1 LRLFE
6 PAASLHFVTA
16 KSVTRTCKSGSQY
29 MDPIQ
34 QLRTITMFKSTP
46 NPPTEDLSSLASQVA
61 IERAF
66 AHYELP
72 VDNIPRRRRE
82 QLTTEDALTQID
94 EILQSASATAYE
106 CADNLRGSD
115 RKLALGVVYL
125 VDLALSRVDDL
136 LDKQAHPA

>member
-1 LRLFE
+1 
-6 PAASLHFVTA
+6 
-16 KSVTRTCKSGSQY
+16 
-29 MDPIQ
+29 
-34 QLRTITMFKSTP
+34 MFKITP
-46 NPPTEDLSSLASQVA
+46 NPPTGDLSSLADQLA

-72 VDNIPRRRRE
+72 PDNTPRRRRE
-82 QLTTEDALTQID
+82 RFSTEDALTQID

-106 CADNLRGSD
+106 CADNLQGSN
-115 RKLALGVVYL
+115 RKLVLGVVHL